1 MQLGVGYLKL
11 TTLSNSFT
19 RYYITRS
26 PRYIMSGNKFSFGS
40 ASRMKEVPAGEYAE
54 LKFSG
59 KMENI
64 ETEWG
69 EKCSFEVTL
78 FSHPSYESIP
88 KEGLETLWE
97 SKSSCATQLMSAA
110 SEGLPDLTK
119 ALKEKWKLIRT
130 PEGTYF
136 LEQL

>member
-1 MQLGVGYLKL
+1 MGNL
-11 TTLSNSFT
+11 TTFDYIINTL
-19 RYYITRS
+19 YYIDSNISYNMVTN
-26 PRYIMSGNKFSFGS
+26 NKFSFGS
-40 ASRMKEVPAGEYAE
+40 TSRMKEVPTGEHAE
-54 LKFSG
+54 LTFSG
-59 KMENI
+59 KMQLV
-64 ETEWG
+64 ETDWG

-88 KEGLETLWE
+88 KEGLETVWE

-110 SEGLPDLTK
+110 SEGMSDLTK